1 MINLKSTGV
10 VRRIDDLG
18 RIVIP
23 KEIRRNLR
31 IREGDSL
38 EIYSQGSEGITLKKY
53 SQVENIEGFINQYV
67 DAVFS
72 TNKLEIIV
80 TDTEKVIA
88 AAGSFR
94 KDIIGKRIDIRLDE
108 RMHRLTTQ
116 IFDKDNHLEI
126 TDNLIVKTNA
136 ILRPI
141 AIYGDVV
148 GSVIIVN
155 DKITEIEKSLVETS
169 ASFISKYL
177 EA

>member
-1 MINLKSTGV
+1 MKSTGV

-23 KEIRRNLR
+23 KEIRRSLR

-38 EIYSQGSEGITLKKY
+38 EIYSEGSEGITLRKY
-53 SQVENIEGFINQYV
+53 SQVENIESFINQYV
-67 DAVFS
+67 DAIYS
-72 TNKLEIIV
+72 TSRKEIIV
-80 TDTEKVIA
+80 TDREKIIA

-94 KDIIGKRIDIRLDE
+94 KDIIGKRIDIRLE
-108 RMHRLTTQ
+108 EKMHRLTTQ
-116 IFDKDNHLEI
+116 VYNKDSHLEI
-126 TDNLIVKTNA
+126 TDTLILKNYA

-148 GSVIIVN
+148 GSVIIISDN
-155 DKITEIEKSLVETS
+155 ISEIEKMLVETS

>member
-1 MINLKSTGV
+1 MKSTGV

-155 DKITEIEKSLVETS
+155 DRITEIEKSLVETS

>member
-1 MINLKSTGV
+1 MKSTGV

-23 KEIRRNLR
+23 KEIRRSLR

-38 EIYSQGSEGITLKKY
+38 EIYSEGSEGITLKKY

-67 DAVFS
+67 DAIYS
-72 TNKLEIIV
+72 TSKKEIIV
-80 TDTEKVIA
+80 TDKEKIIA

-94 KDIIGKRIDIRLDE
+94 RDIIGKRVDIRLDE
-108 RMHRLTTQ
+108 KMHRLTTQ
-116 IFDKDNHLEI
+116 VFTKDSHLEI
-126 TDNLIVKTNA
+126 TDTLIVKSNA

-148 GSVIIVN
+148 GSVIIISDN
-155 DKITEIEKSLVETS
+155 ISEIEKMLVETS